1 MRTSPSLLPALLP
14 SLRRALPRP
23 LLALALLLAAV
34 PATARADAQAAD
46 RARALRAALPEPA
59 AEHKLSFWGEVWD
72 GARWKGSLRVSL
84 EPSTLDERVT
94 WTAREEWRWV
104 EGEATR
110 QQRVVLTL
118 GRDLEVLQLELSQRE
133 GTRERLAFLSREG
146 SRLVGTRR
154 EIVGEEE
161 GPGQPLAL
169 DWPASRLA
177 GLATVAVLARA
188 QRASPTALS
197 VGWVP
202 TQLWHAAEAP
212 AAGTLLLEP
221 VAGSPEV
228 TLAWTPSTTTRTTRM
243 RLALEAQRGVPS
255 AWTGLQGEAGLFPAG
270 WLPTPDTFDE
280 ARPAYAWQHGFR
292 TFGVGYHMA
301 VPALLEKA
309 FDWEALY
316 AYETAIEGGWPA
328 SSPLAEFKQA
338 WLDEFMKQ
346 SKHRARP
353 ETDALLDGTLGT
365 ASVTYRSPD
374 HVVMAA
380 IAQFGGGEA
389 RTYQLKRGA
398 DGIWRL
404 IRFG

>member
-1 MRTSPSLLPALLP
+1 MRRLPALL
-14 SLRRALPRP
+14 RP
-23 LLALALLLAAV
+23 LAPALVALALLPAGLPAV
-34 PATARADAQAAD
+34 AHADAQAGE

-59 AEHKLSFWGEVWD
+59 AEHKLAFWGEVWD
-72 GARWKGSLRVSL
+72 GARWKGSIRVSL

-104 EGEATR
+104 EGEAAR
-110 QQRVVLTL
+110 HQQVVLTL
-118 GRDLEVLQLELSQRE
+118 GRDLAVLQLELAQRE

-146 SRLVGTRR
+146 GRLVGTRR

-161 GPGQPLAL
+161 GAGQPLAL
-169 DWPASRLA
+169 DWPESRLA
-177 GLATVAVLARA
+177 GLGAVALLARA
-188 QRASPTALS
+188 QRAAPKELS
-197 VGWVP
+197 VAWLP
-202 TQLWHAAEAP
+202 TQLWQAAEAP
-212 AAGTLLLEP
+212 AAGTLQLEP
-221 VAGSPEV
+221 VEGSQELV
-228 TLAWTPSTTTRTTRM
+228 LAWTPATTTRTSRM
-243 RLALEAQRGVPS
+243 RLALDAQRGVPT
-255 AWTGLQGEAGLFPAG
+255 AWAGLQGEAGLFAPG

-280 ARPAYAWQHGFR
+280 AKPAYAWQHGFR

-301 VPALLEKA
+301 VPALVEKA
-309 FDWEALY
+309 FDWQALY

-328 SSPLAEFKQA
+328 SSPLEEFKQA
-338 WLDEFMKQ
+338 WLGEFMKQ

-365 ASVTYRSPD
+365 ATVTYRSPD

-404 IRFG
+404 VRFG